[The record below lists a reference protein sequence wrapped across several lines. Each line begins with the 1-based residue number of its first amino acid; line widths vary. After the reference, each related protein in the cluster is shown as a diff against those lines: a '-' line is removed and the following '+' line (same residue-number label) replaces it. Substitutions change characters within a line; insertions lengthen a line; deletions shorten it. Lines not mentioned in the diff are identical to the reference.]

1 MIDIQYVGARN
12 PEYYPSGLPA
22 TLPAV
27 PRVGEQVG
35 FILNNRTV
43 EVKQV
48 TYHATYVVLHVE

>member
-1 MIDIQYVGARN
+1 MIDIQYVGAKSG
-12 PEYYPSGLPA
+12 YYPSGLPA

-27 PRVGEQVG
+27 PRIGEQVG
-35 FILNNRTV
+35 FILNDRTV